1 MRKII
6 NSPKDSNGAYLPQEP
21 APKPAPEELIET
33 NLDKLLEKQLKALS
47 KVTSMLFL
55 ASSSGL
61 TKDEIQSLNTC
72 IKLTMELKAKE
83 KELLD
88 GLTDEELEKLAK

>member
-1 MRKII
+1 MRKIVNGI
-6 NSPKDSNGAYLPQEP
+6 KDSNGAYLPQEP
-21 APKPAPEELIET
+21 ASKPAPEKPVDT
-33 NLDKLLEKQLKALS
+33 NLDNMLYLQLETLARATGALHG
-47 KVTSMLFL
+47 
-55 ASSSGL
+55 ASYRGL

-88 GLTDEELEKLAK
+88 NLTDEELEKLAK